1 MHVSALGNGHLA
13 CVSQHAQFLG
23 AGGFIALWQSPC
35 SDGAAAFISA
45 AIAIARLICATA
57 HADVTGAKIS
67 DRAIRIA
74 TMARMVGKN
83 EPYPPVRWL

>member
-45 AIAIARLICATA
+45 AIAIARLI
-57 HADVTGAKIS
+57 
-67 DRAIRIA
+67 
-74 TMARMVGKN
+74 
-83 EPYPPVRWL
+83 